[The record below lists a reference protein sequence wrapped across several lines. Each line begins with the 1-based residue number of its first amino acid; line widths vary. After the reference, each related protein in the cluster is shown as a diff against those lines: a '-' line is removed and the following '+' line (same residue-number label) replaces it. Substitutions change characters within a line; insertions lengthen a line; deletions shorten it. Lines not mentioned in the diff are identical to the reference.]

1 MRISFFEEFPTPE
14 NLAPLRFVTWK
25 PKLYLAC
32 PSIKEFSEVERSLEP
47 HKKQLGELVYWPVL
61 KKKEGYWVSPFS
73 RQKALQRI
81 FQELQKEVV
90 PVLLDLELPTSQ
102 NVLLLGTE
110 LLHFTANKQLIREF
124 IASYYGEVY
133 LAEYSPGNDN
143 HEKLLEWLGLHFQH
157 KNVYVVKMLY
167 HSMHNFT
174 EAFLRNHLEQGRK
187 VFGKK
192 YIPAFGTIA
201 TGMQGHEPRLPL
213 EQLKKDLAIAREQKM
228 KEVIIFRLG
237 GLTKEYAHLL
247 ARFAD

>member
-1 MRISFFEEFPTPE
+1 
-14 NLAPLRFVTWK
+14 
-25 PKLYLAC
+25 
-32 PSIKEFSEVERSLEP
+32 
-47 HKKQLGELVYWPVL
+47 
-61 KKKEGYWVSPFS
+61 
-73 RQKALQRI
+73 
-81 FQELQKEVV
+81 
-90 PVLLDLELPTSQ
+90 
-102 NVLLLGTE
+102 
-110 LLHFTANKQLIREF
+110 
-124 IASYYGEVY
+124 
-133 LAEYSPGNDN
+133 
-143 HEKLLEWLGLHFQH
+143 
-157 KNVYVVKMLY
+157 
-167 HSMHNFT
+167 MHNFT